1 MQNHDLRVAI
11 ESVIATSK
19 DWGEVKNRVINAY
32 GADLL
37 TLAKEIAIQKRGED
51 FYHEYEYEAYRRQT
65 NIKSNERL
73 SRQLSPIE
81 EKRRHEIFMSWFN
94 SWQTKN
100 VTTQKGNDT
109 LIYDVMYKLGAI
121 YKKSSNKIL
130 LVLGVFIMAGI
141 YWGYYSPLQYE
152 NLKTW
157 QLNTKDNL
165 QMSFYAK
172 TKLVNKTMYLSIQ
185 TDSYPSYLDYS
196 SYPISNKDGYFT
208 VTFEDK
214 DGFQLFSHS
223 MQIRAFNTLVDSSD
237 KKIGLSA
244 QIESE
249 LPLEKYK
256 RFDRLMISW
265 SGLVTVIPP
274 APTKTEKEL
283 VPKDNSANSIDHCAP
298 NLSKS
303 ERIRRMA
310 LKGKVREVG
319 DREFE
324 GADNSRL
331 RLTWD
336 DKVAQC
342 W

>member
-37 TLAKEIAIQKRGED
+37 TLAKEIAIQKRGKD
-51 FYHEYEYEAYRRQT
+51 FHDGYEYETYRRQT
-65 NIKSNERL
+65 NINSDERL
-73 SRQLSPIE
+73 SRKLSPSE

-94 SWQTKN
+94 SWQNKN
-100 VTTQKGNDT
+100 VTKHKGNGA
-109 LIYDVMYKLGAI
+109 LIYVVMYKLGTI
-121 YKKSSNKIL
+121 CKKNSHKLL
-130 LVLGVFIMAGI
+130 LVLSFCIVVGLYF
-141 YWGYYSPLQYE
+141 GYYSPLQYE

-157 QLNTKDNL
+157 HLNTKDNL

-172 TKLVNKTMYLSIQ
+172 TKLVNKTMYLSVQ
-185 TDSYPSYLDYS
+185 TDSYPNYLDYT
-196 SYPISNKDGYFT
+196 SYPFSNKEGYLT
-208 VTFEDK
+208 ITFEDK
-214 DGFQLFSHS
+214 DGFALFNHPI
-223 MQIRAFNTLVDSSD
+223 QIKTFNTLVDSSD

-244 QIESE
+244 QIESD

-256 RFDRLMISW
+256 RFDHLMITW
-265 SGLVTVIPP
+265 SNLVTVIPANP
-274 APTKTEKEL
+274 IKAEKE
-283 VPKDNSANSIDHCAP
+283 PKPKITSTDSIDHCAP

-319 DREFE
+319 DREFD
-324 GADNSRL
+324 GPDSSHL